1 MIFYPSCIRE
11 EGIGPWH
18 LYVQVRALEN
28 RIPIAALNMC
38 SKEFGGKSITVD
50 LEHNKNTNITIP
62 RKALASTNEQIL
74 VMDIDIE
81 NARKIRSKALK
92 KDLYELL

>member
-1 MIFYPSCIRE
+1 MY
-11 EGIGPWH
+11 
-18 LYVQVRALEN
+18 
-28 RIPIAALNMC
+28 
-38 SKEFGGKSITVD
+38 SKEFGGKSIIVD

-62 RKALASTNEQIL
+62 RKALTSKNEQIL

-81 NARKIRSKALK
+81 NARKIRSKDLK